1 MPEEWLEWLHAANI
15 SFQERE
21 QNPELVIEVLQ
32 CYDTAKHRAR
42 RQKFIMTEEH
52 CWGKWTLEMQF
63 LITEILSLQNE

>member
-52 CWGKWTLEMQF
+52 CWGK
-63 LITEILSLQNE
+63 